1 MIGLSIA
8 RAVHVLAVVV
18 WIGGVSMATTIAL
31 PAVRRGELGPDRLA
45 AFHAFERR
53 FVWQARTMVLLVGAT
68 GIYMVGQLDLWGRFE
83 DASFW
88 WMHAM
93 VGLWLLFAFVLF
105 IAEPLIVHR
114 RFQRWASR
122 DPSAAFTA
130 LHRAHVVLLAL
141 SLVTV
146 FGAVAGSHGWSII

>member
-1 MIGLSIA
+1 MIGLALA
-8 RAVHVLAVVV
+8 RALHVLAVVI
-18 WIGGVSMATTIAL
+18 WLGGVSMATTIAL

-53 FVWQARTMVLLVGAT
+53 FVWQARTMLLLVGAT
-68 GIYMVGQLDLWGRFE
+68 GLYMMIRLDLWSRFE
-83 DASFW
+83 DARFW

-93 VGLWLLFAFVLF
+93 ACLWLLFAFVLF

-122 DPSAAFTA
+122 DPSAAFAA